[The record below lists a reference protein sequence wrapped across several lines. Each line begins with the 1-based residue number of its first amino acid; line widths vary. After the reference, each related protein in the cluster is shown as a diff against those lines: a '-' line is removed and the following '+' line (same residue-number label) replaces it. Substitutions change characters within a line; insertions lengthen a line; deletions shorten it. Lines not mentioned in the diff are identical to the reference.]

1 MRAPTNARAHTHTH
15 AHTPSL
21 THTSTPSHTH
31 LLLLRCDLKPTILP
45 QGPCGPHEL
54 RCAGRMLCSSSALS
68 AAQPCC
74 CCHTRVIA
82 VCVCVCVCVCACA
95 RARVGGWVGGWA
107 GVLVRMGRRRK
118 RMIAMRFRCACM
130 RVCGRAS
137 MCTGPLCAC
146 ARKACGTCRVRR
158 ANVHERRGRQ
168 LHAQAA
174 KDLRESLAG
183 KDQKQIGCLP
193 ARTRHRGRV
202 YLAACRQG
210 PDTDTDTDPH
220 RGGGR
225 AQAAGGPARRSWPA
239 SRPSLGARHRHID
252 GFVGT
257 KTRPLE

>member
-1 MRAPTNARAHTHTH
+1 MWAPRTAVRGQNVVLLQRPLRRPA
-15 AHTPSL
+15 
-21 THTSTPSHTH
+21 
-31 LLLLRCDLKPTILP
+31 LLLLR
-45 QGPCGPHEL
+45 
-54 RCAGRMLCSSSALS
+54 
-68 AAQPCC
+68 
-74 CCHTRVIA
+74 HTRHCS

-118 RMIAMRFRCACM
+118 RMIAMRFSCACM

-146 ARKACGTCRVRR
+146 AREACGTCRVRR

-252 GFVGT
+252 GFVRT
-257 KTRPLE
+257 KTRKHPLE